1 MKRHILST
9 LLVLCNLSVSAQD
22 FSLIS
27 DLSYY
32 DAQEVDDK
40 QKLDLYLPEVIEQPP
55 VLIWIHG
62 GAWAFGNR
70 KNEQALAEKFA
81 AKGIAVAVISY
92 RLSPGTWADPKFD
105 KGIQHPEHIKDVAK
119 AFSWVYEHAGDY
131 GYSQQNL
138 FVSGYSAGGHLAA
151 LLATDPQYL
160 KAQGLTFKAIK
171 AVIPIAGAYDIAAYH
186 DTHYRY
192 NGPEMAEKHVNA
204 VFGSSKAELVDA
216 SPTSYIDNLTV
227 PMLLISENQS
237 YRYTKIFEDAL
248 KKAGKSDIE
257 YLHVQ
262 ELNHKEFY
270 KDLAETEKSEYRDQ
284 IMEFIIR
291 WSSNRP

>member
-1 MKRHILST
+1 MKKLIPT
-9 LLVLCNLSVSAQD
+9 ALLVLITLSVSAQD
-22 FSLIS
+22 FRVIN

-32 DAQEVDDK
+32 ESKETNDK
-40 QKLDLYLPEVIEQPP
+40 QKLDLYLPEGIEEPP
-55 VLIWIHG
+55 MLIWIHG

-70 KNEQALAEKFA
+70 KNEKALAEKFV
-81 AKGIAVAVISY
+81 AKGIAVAAISY

-105 KGIQHPEHIKDVAK
+105 KGIQHPEHIKDVAR
-119 AFSWVYEHAGDY
+119 AFSWVYNHADEY
-131 GYSQQNL
+131 GYSQQDL

-151 LLATDPQYL
+151 LLATDPRYL
-160 KAQGLTFKAIK
+160 KAQGLAFTDIK

-186 DTHYRY
+186 DTHYQY
-192 NGPEMAEKHVNA
+192 NGPEMAEKHVKA
-204 VFGSSKAELVDA
+204 VFGSSKPELADA

-248 KKAGKSDIE
+248 KKVGKDRVE
-257 YLHVQ
+257 YLHVR

-270 KDLAETEKSEYRDQ
+270 QDLAETERSKYRNQ
-284 IMEFIIR
+284 IIEFIFR
-291 WSSNRP
+291 HGSREP

>member
-1 MKRHILST
+1 MKRFTLSA
-9 LLVLCNLSVSAQD
+9 LLVLFTLSVSAQD
-22 FSLIS
+22 FSVIS

-32 DAQEVDDK
+32 ESKEANDK
-40 QKLDLYLPEVIEQPP
+40 QKLDLYLPEGVEHAPM
-55 VLIWIHG
+55 LIWIHG
-62 GAWAFGNR
+62 GAWAFGSR
-70 KNEQALAEKFA
+70 KNEKALAEKFA
-81 AKGIAVAVISY
+81 AKGIAVAAISY

-119 AFSWVYEHAGDY
+119 AFSWVYEHANEY
-131 GYSQQNL
+131 GYSQQDL

-160 KAQGLTFKAIK
+160 KAQGLAFKAIK
-171 AVIPIAGAYDIAAYH
+171 AIVPIAGAYDIAAYH
-186 DTHYRY
+186 DTHYQY
-192 NGPEMAEKHVNA
+192 NGAEMAEKHVNA
-204 VFGSSKAELVDA
+204 VFGSTRPELVNA

-248 KKAGKSDIE
+248 KKAGKSSIE
-257 YLHVQ
+257 YLHVR

-270 KDLAETEKSEYRDQ
+270 KDLAESEKSKYRNQ
-284 IMEFIIR
+284 IMEFIFR
-291 WSSNRP
+291 WSSGRP